1 MQLTILVLNWIM
13 IHAYECK
20 WDQKCIS
27 NTSLDNV
34 LYISFYIEV
43 IEESILIKLRN
54 ANIPS
59 AREIW
64 TLIAKIGET
73 VFATWWVMEVVSQYR

>member
-1 MQLTILVLNWIM
+1 MRS
-13 IHAYECK
+13 
-20 WDQKCIS
+20 KCIS

-34 LYISFYIEV
+34 LYMSFDIEV
-43 IEESILIKLRN
+43 IEASILIKLRN

-59 AREIW
+59 AREIR

-73 VFATWWVMEVVSQYR
+73 VFAT

>member
-1 MQLTILVLNWIM
+1 MRS
-13 IHAYECK
+13 
-20 WDQKCIS
+20 KCIS

-34 LYISFYIEV
+34 LYMSFDIEV

-59 AREIW
+59 AREI
-64 TLIAKIGET
+64 
-73 VFATWWVMEVVSQYR
+73 